1 MTLIFII
8 HSETVTLEHSTIKDL
23 PGSSGRIDVLCRCI
37 LAALYRNSEFE
48 EKVQIWVF
56 IDKYGTFI
64 FNSENLNINFPKNE
78 LLLAKYFIDYI
89 LHENNNKVKDNPL
102 DPIETTDIS
111 IFEAIEE
118 FINNGFKVLTLN
130 EDGEDFL
137 KFMAKNHRN
146 KDYVFIIGDQ
156 TGNFNFMN
164 NKELKGLNLTNLSL
178 GKQSYL
184 ASSVI
189 RLIKISLL
197 KL

>member
-8 HSETVTLEHSTIKDL
+8 HSETVNLERSTIKDL

-37 LAALYRNSEFE
+37 LAALYRNYEFE
-48 EKVQIWVF
+48 ENIQIWVF

-64 FNSENLNINFPKNE
+64 FNSENLNRNFPKNE
-78 LLLAKYFIDYI
+78 ILLAKYFIDYI
-89 LHENNNKVKDNPL
+89 LHGNNNEANDNPL
-102 DPIETTDIS
+102 NSIKTTEIS

-118 FINNGFKVLTLN
+118 FINNGFEVFILN
-130 EDGEDFL
+130 EAGEDFA

-146 KDYVFIIGDQ
+146 KDHVFIIGDQ
-156 TGNFNFMN
+156 TGNFMDK
-164 NKELKGLNLTNLSL
+164 KELMRLNLTNLSL
-178 GKQSYL
+178 GEQSYL

-189 RLIKISLL
+189 RLIKIGLL

>member
-64 FNSENLNINFPKNE
+64 FDSEKLNKYFPKNE

-89 LHENNNKVKDNPL
+89 LHENNNMVKDNPL

-130 EDGEDFL
+130 EDGEDFANY
-137 KFMAKNHRN
+137 MAKNHRN

>member
-8 HSETVTLEHSTIKDL
+8 HSETVNLEHSTIKDL

-37 LAALYRNSEFE
+37 LAALYQNYEFE
-48 EKVQIWVF
+48 EDVQIWVF
-56 IDKYGTFI
+56 IDKYGKFI
-64 FNSENLNINFPKNE
+64 FNSENLDGNFPKNE

-89 LHENNNKVKDNPL
+89 LNGNNNDVNINPL
-102 DPIETTDIS
+102 NSIETTEIS

-118 FINNGFKVLTLN
+118 FINKGFEVFTLN
-130 EDGEDFL
+130 EDGEDFVNH
-137 KFMAKNHRN
+137 MAKNHRN
-146 KDYVFIIGDQ
+146 KDHVFIIGDQ
-156 TGNFNFMN
+156 TGNFMDK
-164 NKELKGLNLTNLSL
+164 KELMGLNLANLSL
-178 GKQSYL
+178 GEQSYL